1 MKTFDVIV
9 EIGNV
14 KSDETEYVT
23 FHNCVEV
30 QTHSIT
36 DPIPKTF
43 LKLVRVRDCYLYNTL
58 PQWSYAIEYIDN
70 DSIISIMI
78 ENIDEYSPNN

>member
-43 LKLVRVRDCYLYNTL
+43 LKLVRVRDCYLYN
-58 PQWSYAIEYIDN
+58 EYIDN